1 MSFDEKIEKLKT
13 PCLSSV
19 KSVSVEKWIAYG
31 MFALLVFIPLF
42 SSMYSQLVFGK
53 FISYMIFALALDILW
68 IHSKVEV

>member
-31 MFALLVFIPLF
+31 IFALLVFIPFF
-42 SSMYSQLVFGK
+42 SFCRTL
-53 FISYMIFALALDILW
+53 
-68 IHSKVEV
+68 